1 MQLIYGTSN
10 PAKIKHMRSLLSSLD
25 IEIVGI
31 KELGIVL
38 PNIDES
44 GNNPLENARKKALA
58 YYATIRRP
66 LFSCD
71 SGLYIERLSDN
82 EQPGVHIRR
91 VNGKVLNDTEMTDY
105 YSCLARQYGGKLTAQ
120 YRNAICLVVSD
131 TEMYTHCESDIWGEK
146 FLIVDKPH
154 SKQRVEGF
162 PLDCL
167 SVRLDTDK
175 YYYDDD
181 TEDSIFEQSGWLR
194 FFREALKGKV

>member
-1 MQLIYGTSN
+1 MQLIYGTGN

-25 IEIVGI
+25 IKIVGI
-31 KELGIVL
+31 KELGIAL

-44 GNNPLENARKKALA
+44 GNNPLENARKKALD
-58 YYATIRRP
+58 YFATIRRP

-71 SGLYIERLSDN
+71 SGLYIERLNDS
-82 EQPGVHIRR
+82 EQPGVHVRR
-91 VNGKVLNDTEMTDY
+91 VNGKLLNDTEMTDH
-105 YSCLARQYGGKLTAQ
+105 YSSLARQHGGILTAQ

-154 SKQRVEGF
+154 STQRVEGF

-167 SVRLDTDK
+167 SVRLDNGK

-181 TEDSIFEQSGWLR
+181 TEDSIFEQSGW
-194 FFREALKGKV
+194 V